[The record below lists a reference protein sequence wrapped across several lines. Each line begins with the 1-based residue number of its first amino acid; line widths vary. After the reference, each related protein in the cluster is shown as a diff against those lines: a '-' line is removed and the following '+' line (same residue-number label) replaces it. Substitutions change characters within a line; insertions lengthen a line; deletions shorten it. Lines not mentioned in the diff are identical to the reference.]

1 MHKSLVA
8 AAVLAATARA
18 HTLTEAKVNVYWGQ
32 RGDARLRDHCDQA
45 NFDYVTIGAHCDAT
59 YYTNGTTSGHMNGK
73 CSVVASDIKHC
84 QEKGKKVLLS
94 LDGVEHM
101 GSRFSLSSEAKAEEF
116 ASFLWG
122 AFGPYDAKWTGPRPF
137 DFAGHRVSV
146 DGFNLDGE
154 LKLNGGMSSHSW
166 VWSVRYQ
173 KVNID

>member
-18 HTLTEAKVNVYWGQ
+18 HALTEAKVNVYLGQ
-32 RGDARLRDHCDQA
+32 KGDATLRDHCDQA
-45 NFDYVTIGAHCDAT
+45 NFDYVTIGTHCDAT
-59 YYTNGTTSGHMNGK
+59 YYTNGTTSGQMNAK
-73 CSVVASDIKHC
+73 CSVIASDIKHC
-84 QEKGKKVLLS
+84 QDKGKKVLLS

-122 AFGPYDAKWTGPRPF
+122 AFGPYDTKWTGPRPF
-137 DFAGHRVSV
+137 DYTGHRVSV

-154 LKLNGGMSSHSW
+154 LKLNEGMSSHSW
-166 VWSVRYQ
+166 VWRV
-173 KVNID
+173 K